1 MAEISESAV
10 KISSPGTL
18 LRYDSTYSFSGHER
32 TRIRQRNGTKAGAG
46 EIYERLVRTVSP
58 RTRACMLRAYYAKSG
73 SCRKGVS
80 LLRESRYGTHAP

>member
-46 EIYERLVRTVSP
+46 EIYERLVCTVSP
-58 RTRACMLRAYYAKSG
+58 YSRLHAKSI
-73 SCRKGVS
+73 
-80 LLRESRYGTHAP
+80 LREVGLVP